1 MKPSHHFR
9 TALLAGAA
17 MLLAAFAPA
26 SANFLQVTNLITDN
40 QMVNQAKTTDP
51 SLINSWGIS
60 HGPSTGPATPFWVS
74 DNGAGVAT
82 VYSINPTT
90 NQTTK
95 LGLTVSIPGDG
106 SVTGQVFNTDF
117 GTGAFNGDLFLFG
130 SEDGTIS
137 GWRNGIGTTAE
148 TLQMGSTD
156 NVYKGVTVATVGGHE
171 YLYSANFRA
180 GRIDVMKG
188 DASAPTL
195 TGAFSDAN
203 IPAGYAPF
211 NVENINGNIFVTYAK
226 QDAAKHDDVAG
237 LGFGFVDEFDA
248 SGNFIRRIGTGGTLD
263 SPWGMVIAPSTFGA
277 FAGDL
282 LVGNFGDGTINA
294 FNLTS
299 DSFAGLL
306 PDAMGNP
313 ITIDGLWGLDT
324 GNGGAGGDMNSVY
337 FAAGPNGESDG
348 LFGVISD
355 VPEPGT
361 LALLLGGLVAAFAF
375 QRRRKLRLA

>member
-1 MKPSHHFR
+1 MKPGSDFR
-9 TALLAGAA
+9 TGLLAGAA
-17 MLLAAFAPA
+17 MLIAAFAPA
-26 SANFLQVTNLITDN
+26 SANFLQVTNLITDS
-40 QMVNQAKTTDP
+40 QSVNKAQTTDP
-51 SLINSWGIS
+51 SLVNSWGIS

-137 GWRNGIGTTAE
+137 GWRGSLGTSAE

-171 YLYSANFRA
+171 YMYSANFRA

-188 DASAPTL
+188 DGSAPTL
-195 TGAFSDAN
+195 TGTFSDSS

-237 LGFGFVDEFDA
+237 LGFGFVDEYDT

-263 SPWGMVIAPSTFGA
+263 SPWGMVVAPSTFGA

-306 PDAMGNP
+306 TDAMGNP

-324 GNGGAGGDMNSVY
+324 GNGGAGGDPNSVY

-361 LALLLGGLVAAFAF
+361 LALLLGGLFAGFAF